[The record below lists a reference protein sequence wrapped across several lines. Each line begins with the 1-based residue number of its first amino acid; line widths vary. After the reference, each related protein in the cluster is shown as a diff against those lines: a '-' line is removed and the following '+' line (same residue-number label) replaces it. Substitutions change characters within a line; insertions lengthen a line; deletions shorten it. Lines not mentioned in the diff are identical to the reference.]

1 VRRKAGDLPC
11 AERDEWLSDTL
22 GKAGVL
28 RVRGARFEDDTDE
41 TVSIELVPSPVG
53 GHVAIPPSGTVGGTI
68 VAGDKSPFF
77 VVTVDCREP
86 RLKRPLA
93 FGADATRLIRRDAVA
108 PMERVVRGRCPEEWG
123 GGSGKKLLVL
133 VGAAVAG
140 GPPRSRVIENSFPDF
155 DLELGLVSK
164 DASGEGETSRD
175 GAAWS
180 GGVAGIFSLLESEE
194 LLEELDES
202 R

>member
-1 VRRKAGDLPC
+1 VRRKVALPRAGGDGLFS
-11 AERDEWLSDTL
+11 ATL

-28 RVRGARFEDDTDE
+28 RVRGARFDDTDE
-41 TVSIELVPSPVG
+41 TVSIELAPSPVEG
-53 GHVAIPPSGTVGGTI
+53 DVGIPPPGTAGGTI
-68 VAGDKSPFF
+68 VAGAKSPFF
-77 VVTVDCREP
+77 VATADCREL

-108 PMERVVRGRCPEEWG
+108 PMERGVRGRCPDEWG
-123 GGSGKKLLVL
+123 GGSGKKLPGV
-133 VGAAVAG
+133 VAVAR
-140 GPPRSRVIENSFPDF
+140 GPLRSRAINCCFPDF
-155 DLELGLVSK
+155 DLELCLASK